1 MDAMGHLISRHW
13 KPLPTLLLARRARGE
28 PVEHGPEIWSL
39 IEVARRPGGTA
50 RRATDVSA
58 QFSPRQPEAA

>member
-13 KPLPTLLLARRARGE
+13 KPLPTLLLARRVRGE
-28 PVEHGPEIWSL
+28 PVQQGPEILSL
-39 IEVARRPGGTA
+39 VEVARWPGGMA